1 MTGRRRRTGVPAD
14 LEGTAG
20 TPRRGTGTGRRAAGP
35 GPAGDSPAGDS
46 PAGPETDPAQRARD
60 ICLRLLA
67 GRPRTRAELAIALR
81 RKGIPDDVVAEVLD
95 RYDEVGIVDDRAFAQ
110 AWVTSRHHGRG
121 LAGRTLA
128 GELRRKGVDSATVDD
143 AVGGLDPA
151 TEEATARTLVSRRL
165 RTGSSA
171 APDALFRRLVGMLA
185 RKGYPAALAIRVVK
199 DALAERAESAAF
211 AEDIDP
217 DALAD
222 AVDG

>member
-1 MTGRRRRTGVPAD
+1 MTGRRRRAGVPVDPA
-14 LEGTAG
+14 GPAG
-20 TPRRGTGTGRRAAGP
+20 TPGRGVSRGGRGRAAE
-35 GPAGDSPAGDS
+35 
-46 PAGPETDPAQRARD
+46 PEPDADPALRARD

-67 GRPRTRAELAIALR
+67 ARPRTRAELVTALR
-81 RKGIPDDVVAEVLD
+81 RRGIPGDVVTEVLD

-143 AVGGLDPA
+143 AVGELDPA

-165 RTGSSA
+165 RTESGT

-199 DALAERAESAAF
+199 EALAERAESAAF

>member
-35 GPAGDSPAGDS
+35 GAAGDG

-171 APDALFRRLVGMLA
+171 APDALFRRLVSMLA